1 MLLRNLTPTH
11 QQVESTSPPLETR
24 WASDSL
30 VNNRMHG
37 SDAVQLQREAIK
49 GSELNSLP
57 RTLTPHVSILMASC
71 CEEAQTPD
79 MEKAHGCEVREI
91 SS

>member
-1 MLLRNLTPTH
+1 
-11 QQVESTSPPLETR
+11 
-24 WASDSL
+24 
-30 VNNRMHG
+30 MHG